1 MEAIKNNYLYNGL
14 PNEIRGLKQWACFK
28 VIVKGKRKR
37 IVAWDPIKNQ
47 EIKGNDLS
55 NLVSLEQAIKLRGE
69 YSDGV
74 DGIGFVP
81 TQNDAYVG
89 IIIKDVGD
97 KDREKSNLLSDVLD
111 LFQGYIYAEFNDGML
126 NAVIKTDKKDG
137 LISKDENLAYI
148 EEKAII
154 PLHGNPIKKPKTTLS
169 ISKGIS
175 WFKRMYLETRN
186 EEKMG
191 NKGNSIPEYYV
202 EKNGELKLKPD
213 RLASKIIEDENLA
226 YANDTV
232 YRREK
237 GGVFKMME
245 KKDRQKMIKD
255 YLIKGEARY
264 NQIKEVDSLIVP
276 DIETDEGIL
285 DTNRIKGKINFQ
297 NGVYNL
303 DVGTLSE
310 YPETYRTAIQLNVA
324 YNSEQDCPKFKNF
337 LEEVLEPED
346 ILTIQELS
354 GYLLTAETQA
364 QKAFVLVGPGQSGK
378 STYISMMEEIIGLDL
393 VSNVSFQNLSDKFYP
408 AELKGKLLN
417 TFSDLP
423 QKDIGD
429 TGMFKSLVAGDSTSV
444 NKKYKNPFTLN
455 NTARFL
461 FSCNKIPA
469 NYVDTSTGFY
479 RRLVFIPFNKPVSNL
494 KINRNLKEEL
504 LEEKEGIVQWA
515 LLGLQR
521 LINNGYSFTES
532 ANSKKL
538 MKEYMKRNNSTLWF
552 CDEHCELDIA
562 SNVSGKRLYDEY
574 KKACLA
580 AKVRSVS
587 QREFYSQVESLFED
601 DGVSKHQGSQTRAVE
616 FVGIKLK

>member
-14 PNEIRGLKQWACFK
+14 PNEIGGLKQWACFK

-55 NLVSLEQAIKLRGE
+55 KLVSLEQAIKLRDE
-69 YSDGV
+69 CRIDV

-81 TQNDAYVG
+81 SPNDAYVG
-89 IIIKDVGD
+89 IIIKDV
-97 KDREKSNLLSDVLD
+97 EKSNLLSDVLD
-111 LFQGYIYAEFNDGML
+111 LFQGCIYAEFNDGML

-137 LISKDENLAYI
+137 SFSKDENLDYI
-148 EEKAII
+148 EEKTII
-154 PLHGNPIKKPKTTLS
+154 PLHGRPIKKPKTTLS
-169 ISKGIS
+169 TSKGIS

-186 EEKMG
+186 EEKTEE
-191 NKGNSIPEYYV
+191 KKNSFPEYYV

-213 RLASKIIEDENLA
+213 RLAFKIIEDEDLL
-226 YANDTV
+226 YANDAV

-237 GGVFKMME
+237 GGIYKEMQS
-245 KKDRQKMIKD
+245 KDRQKMIKNR
-255 YLIKGEARY
+255 LIPGEARFS
-264 NQIKEVDSLIVP
+264 QIKEVDSLIVP
-276 DIETDEGIL
+276 ELETDEGIL
-285 DTNRIKGKINFQ
+285 DPNRSKGKINFQ
-297 NGVYNL
+297 NGVLKL
-303 DVGTLSE
+303 DTCTISE

-324 YNSEQDCPKFKNF
+324 YDPHQDCPKFKKF
-337 LEEVLEPED
+337 LEEVLDPED

-378 STYISMMEEIIGLDL
+378 STYISMMEEVIGLNL

-429 TGMFKSLVAGDSTSV
+429 TGMFKSLVAGDSTAV

-515 LLGLQR
+515 LIGLQR
-521 LINNGYSFTES
+521 LMKNGYSFTES
-532 ANSKKL
+532 ANAKKL
-538 MKEYMKRNNSTLWF
+538 MDDYMKKNNSTLWF
-552 CDEHCELDIA
+552 CSEHLKLDIA
-562 SNVSGKRLYDEY
+562 SSVSGQRLYDEY
-574 KKACLA
+574 KKACLN
-580 AKVRSVS
+580 AKVRSAS

>member
-1 MEAIKNNYLYNGL
+1 MEAIKDNYHYNGI
-14 PNEIRGLKQWACFK
+14 PNGI
-28 VIVKGKRKR
+28 KR
-37 IVAWDPIKNQ
+37 V
-47 EIKGNDLS
+47 
-55 NLVSLEQAIKLRGE
+55 
-69 YSDGV
+69 
-74 DGIGFVP
+74 
-81 TQNDAYVG
+81 
-89 IIIKDVGD
+89 
-97 KDREKSNLLSDVLD
+97 
-111 LFQGYIYAEFNDGML
+111 
-126 NAVIKTDKKDG
+126 
-137 LISKDENLAYI
+137 
-148 EEKAII
+148 
-154 PLHGNPIKKPKTTLS
+154 
-169 ISKGIS
+169 
-175 WFKRMYLETRN
+175 YLEVRN
-186 EEKMG
+186 KEKTG
-191 NKGNSIPEYYV
+191 EKKNSIPEYYV

-213 RLASKIIEDENLA
+213 RLALKIIEDESLV
-226 YANDTV
+226 YANNAI

-237 GGVFKMME
+237 GGIYKKIE
-245 KKDRQKMIKD
+245 TKDRQKMIKD
-255 YLIKGEARY
+255 YLIKGEARI

-276 DIETDEGIL
+276 EIETDEGIL
-285 DTNRIKGKINFQ
+285 DPNRTKENINFQ

-303 DVGTLSE
+303 DACTISE

-324 YNSEQDCPKFKNF
+324 YDPHQDCPKFNKF
-337 LEEVLEPED
+337 LEESLGYED

-364 QKAFVLVGPGQSGK
+364 QKAFVLIGPGQSGK
-378 STYISMMEEIIGLDL
+378 STYISVMEEIIGLDL

-423 QKDIGD
+423 QKEIGD
-429 TGMFKSLVAGDSTSV
+429 TGMFKSLVAGDSTAV
-444 NKKYKNPFTLN
+444 NRKYKDPFSLK

-504 LEEKEGIVQWA
+504 LKEKEGIVQWA

-532 ANSKKL
+532 ANAKKL

-574 KKACLA
+574 KKACLD

-601 DGVSKHQGSQTRAVE
+601 DGVSKHHGSQTRAVE